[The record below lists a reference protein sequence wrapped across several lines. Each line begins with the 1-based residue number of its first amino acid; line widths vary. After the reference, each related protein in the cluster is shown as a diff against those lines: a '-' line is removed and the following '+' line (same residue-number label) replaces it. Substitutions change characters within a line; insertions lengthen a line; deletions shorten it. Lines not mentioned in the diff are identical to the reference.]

1 MALAGVLGS
10 FADGAERVLQKMAG
24 LRLSESTV
32 ERTTEAA
39 GQRVRQQLDEG
50 KSLGPTRDWQWQ
62 RDARGQRCA
71 YVSLDATGVRQQ
83 GPGGHHAEGRMA
95 YVGMVYNP
103 RSEHDPKR
111 PPPRQVRYLSG
122 FFELDDLGRQL
133 HREALEVGWADG
145 RSTHRAVATAA
156 SGLEQFFK
164 RFFPK
169 AVCILDFF
177 HAKEYLVELGQALY
191 GEDESARQTW
201 LDDVCHR
208 LKHEGGPTVRRRLEE
223 LDLGTASAAVR
234 EVHRKTVQYFRNHEH
249 RMDYPTYVRNGW
261 QIGSGPVESAC
272 KTVVG
277 NRLKGGGM
285 RWGEDGLGRRL
296 PPPRPLPQ
304 RARLLGLLLESSPQ
318 LTPPTNLTLTRCGG
332 RVDRSLDTPRPRG
345 RDSGRQLSAASQS
358 ESQEGRWRPQDADNV
373 TAAICPCGH
382 RPGIDGP
389 ATGLILEPRWPPF
402 RRPPWPPFCCSSPIV
417 PFFGSA
423 LTVCS
428 SGRV

>member
-1 MALAGVLGS
+1 MGPVAVAAAYYYCSHCRRGHKPWEQTLRLKSISLTPASEEIVSLAGVLGS
-10 FADGAERVLQKMAG
+10 FADGADRVLQKLAG

-32 ERTTEAA
+32 ERTAEAA
-39 GQRVRQQLDEG
+39 GRRVRQRLDAG
-50 KSLGPTRDWQWQ
+50 KSLGPTSDWPWQ

-83 GPGGHHAEGRMA
+83 GPGGTHAEGRMA

-103 RSEHDPKR
+103 QSQHDPQR

-133 HREALEVGWADG
+133 HREALEAGWASADQHIAISDG
-145 RSTHRAVATAA
+145 G

-169 AVCILDFF
+169 AVCILDFY

-223 LDLGTASAAVR
+223 LDLARASTTVR
-234 EVHRKTVQYFRNHEH
+234 EVHRQAVQYFRNHEH

-285 RWGEDGLGRRL
+285 RWGEDGSDAICHLRAL
-296 PPPRPLPQ
+296 YLSEPICWDSFWNPPP
-304 RARLLGLLLESSPQ
+304 
-318 LTPPTNLTLTRCGG
+318 N
-332 RVDRSLDTPRPRG
+332 
-345 RDSGRQLSAASQS
+345 
-358 ESQEGRWRPQDADNV
+358 
-373 TAAICPCGH
+373 
-382 RPGIDGP
+382 
-389 ATGLILEPRWPPF
+389 
-402 RRPPWPPFCCSSPIV
+402 
-417 PFFGSA
+417 
-423 LTVCS
+423 
-428 SGRV
+428 